1 MYCEAPKAQG
11 FLQYRKIM
19 DKKSGSRYINEG
31 MKVYSVQLTLQ
42 TRDTDAYVT
51 LHTALLLAEQI
62 SAVEQ

>member
-1 MYCEAPKAQG
+1 
-11 FLQYRKIM
+11 M